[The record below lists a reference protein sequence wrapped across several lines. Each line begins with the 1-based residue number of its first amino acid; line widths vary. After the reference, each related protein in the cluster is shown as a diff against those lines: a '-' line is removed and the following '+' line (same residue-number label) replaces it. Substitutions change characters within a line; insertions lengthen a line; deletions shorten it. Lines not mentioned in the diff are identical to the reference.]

1 MSNGIPHFN
10 GIQWEVQV
18 SLSPEQERYVYSS
31 KQKAAGNRDELEGAC
46 LAYTNPCGFT
56 RKLNHNKNLVSK
68 LEEEA
73 WGPGLGPIRI
83 LCLRKQLR
91 LDFRLPAVNS
101 VPIKVF
107 KFAFIKVT

>member
-1 MSNGIPHFN
+1 MSNGIPHLN
-10 GIQWEVQV
+10 GIPWDIQV

-31 KQKAAGNRDELEGAC
+31 KQKAAGNRDELEDAC
-46 LAYTNPCGFT
+46 LAYTKLWIHKETEQQQKLSLQT
-56 RKLNHNKNLVSK
+56 RSP
-68 LEEEA
+68 
-73 WGPGLGPIRI
+73 WGPGLEPIRI

-107 KFAFIKVT
+107 KFVFIKVT